1 MLVNRVSCPS
11 TNCNTVIS
19 SDYSS
24 NTMVFSREPTECKV
38 EVGDVQLEQA
48 KETVYLGV
56 RLSEN
61 GRIENE
67 LERRIGRA
75 TEEGALRRTVFGN
88 RELSSESK
96 MTVYNAVVVLTRVYG
111 CEAWMLKD
119 RNKTRLQAAEMK
131 VLRRLVGVTRLDC
144 MRIEVI

>member
-1 MLVNRVSCPS
+1 M
-11 TNCNTVIS
+11 
-19 SDYSS
+19 
-24 NTMVFSREPTECKV
+24 
-38 EVGDVQLEQA
+38 
-48 KETVYLGV
+48 YLGV
-56 RLSEN
+56 RLSET

-88 RELSSESK
+88 GELSSEAK